1 MPLVIALA
9 FIPSPSFNGFSLGP
23 LRVNL
28 YGLCIA
34 VGIFLAYWI
43 ARRRWEARGYDGN
56 DISEIV
62 IWVVAAGVVGA
73 RVYQLFTGYSWDED
87 GIAGTIRIW
96 EGGLSIWGAVLGG
109 TIAVIV
115 LARIKHLDLLAL
127 MDAIAPGLAVA
138 QACGRWGNYFN
149 QELFGKPTTLPW
161 GLEIAPQYRPA
172 GYETFATFQPTFL
185 YESLWCLAVAGA
197 IVLAGRSVRLR
208 KGQGFALYLFL
219 YPLGRFVFE
228 SLRIDKSEVIL
239 GLRFNAWV
247 ALLVAAF
254 GLGWFLWLGKRGP
267 EYPEGFPLR
276 RLPARQE
283 RVGAPASP
291 AAEPS
296 DVPDAGSG
304 GNDAEAGPPDA

>member
-1 MPLVIALA
+1 MIALA

-73 RVYQLFTGYSWDED
+73 RVYHLFTGYSWDED

-115 LARIKHLDLLAL
+115 LAAFIPLVLTVTESVGVQAAELSVGLLRTN
-127 MDAIAPGLAVA
+127 PS
-138 QACGRWGNYFN
+138 
-149 QELFGKPTTLPW
+149 LPAFLRRLRVE
-161 GLEIAPQYRPA
+161 G
-172 GYETFATFQPTFL
+172 AT
-185 YESLWCLAVAGA
+185 SLLLGVTSGA
-197 IVLAGRSVRLR
+197 IVAVSTLLFSESGERGR
-208 KGQGFALYLFL
+208 
-219 YPLGRFVFE
+219 
-228 SLRIDKSEVIL
+228 VIL
-239 GLRFNAWV
+239 S
-247 ALLVAAF
+247 LLVSIMAAMMAAAMIGSF
-254 GLGWFLWLGKRGP
+254 VPRLM
-267 EYPEGFPLR
+267 R
-276 RLPARQE
+276 RLGADPRLASGPVTLMAVDVVSTLIYLSTATALFAR
-283 RVGAPASP
+283 GL
-291 AAEPS
+291 AAVNP
-296 DVPDAGSG
+296 
-304 GNDAEAGPPDA
+304 